1 VDDQWKKDAEELL
14 KVIGGDESYQ
24 KRVLSGTLPTV
35 RTTLRGTRF
44 EVIGDDDLTT
54 IIAIA
59 TTAIRGGEG
68 PSR

>member
-44 EVIGDDDLTT
+44 EAIGDDDLST
-54 IIAIA
+54 IIVIAIA
-59 TTAIRGGEG
+59 AIEGGN
-68 PSR
+68 S